1 MLCGTQLAIAQVLA
15 TGGWTIKTAGV
26 ERRNL
31 DLRPGVAARGRRV
44 HPLGQGEAGGREQVA
59 LFPPYHHV
67 VVPHARWR
75 QPLPGPDVLNGPGA
89 AQVWRPGTPAMAAG
103 WTDPGWTLKD
113 GLRFRVPPWPQPQTV

>member
-1 MLCGTQLAIAQVLA
+1 MVSEISSSEYAIDDTLS
-15 TGGWTIKTAGV
+15 
-26 ERRNL
+26 RLRNL
-31 DLRPGVAARGRRV
+31 
-44 HPLGQGEAGGREQVA
+44 AGGREQVA

-75 QPLPGPDVLNGPGA
+75 QPLPGPDVPNGPGA